1 MREQE
6 VKLFSLNQ
14 SHLALKVM
22 LLQSQDPWILL
33 LTLHLGVERE
43 LQHAWEHTKEVYVV
57 WKPRKA
63 PSPFITETATKIFP
77 TVDAA
82 LAYFEAKGMFH
93 PGDLFGR

>member
-43 LQHAWEHTKEVYVV
+43 LQYLQSGKLLELHLDRQQFLY
-57 WKPRKA
+57 R
-63 PSPFITETATKIFP
+63 
-77 TVDAA
+77 
-82 LAYFEAKGMFH
+82 
-93 PGDLFGR
+93 DLQQLFLYRLWQ